1 MSLTN
6 SLQMLKCPY
15 FTLKK
20 CAIKNVNI
28 EKDYCSVEYLR
39 MFFFLKV
46 PPDQPLTS
54 KFSLPQVSNSFIK
67 SVSTVKIENFIV
79 ISAKYIRR

>member
-39 MFFFLKV
+39 MFFFKGSTGSV
-46 PPDQPLTS
+46 INFQVQPPTG
-54 KFSLPQVSNSFIK
+54 K
-67 SVSTVKIENFIV
+67 
-79 ISAKYIRR
+79 

>member
-1 MSLTN
+1 
-6 SLQMLKCPY
+6 MLKCPY

-39 MFFFLKV
+39 MFFF
-46 PPDQPLTS
+46 
-54 KFSLPQVSNSFIK
+54 
-67 SVSTVKIENFIV
+67 
-79 ISAKYIRR
+79 

>member
-1 MSLTN
+1 
-6 SLQMLKCPY
+6 MLKCPY

-39 MFFFLKV
+39 MFVFFKGSTGSV
-46 PPDQPLTS
+46 INFQVRPPTG
-54 KFSLPQVSNSFIK
+54 K
-67 SVSTVKIENFIV
+67 
-79 ISAKYIRR
+79 

>member
-1 MSLTN
+1 
-6 SLQMLKCPY
+6 MLKCPY

-28 EKDYCSVEYLR
+28 EKDYCSVEYNV
-39 MFFFLKV
+39 FFLKV
-46 PPDQPLTS
+46 PPDQSLTS
-54 KFSLPQVSNSFIK
+54 KFGLLQVSNSLIK

-79 ISAKYIRR
+79 IAAKYIKR

>member
-1 MSLTN
+1 
-6 SLQMLKCPY
+6 MLKCPY
-15 FTLKK
+15 LTLKK

-39 MFFFLKV
+39 MFFFFLKV
-46 PPDQPLTS
+46 PPDQSLTS

-79 ISAKYIRR
+79 IAAKYIKR

>member
-1 MSLTN
+1 
-6 SLQMLKCPY
+6 MLKCPY

-39 MFFFLKV
+39 MFFFFLKV
-46 PPDQPLTS
+46 PPDQSLTS
-54 KFSLPQVSNSFIK
+54 KFGLLQVSNSFIK
-67 SVSTVKIENFIV
+67 SVSTVKIENFMV
-79 ISAKYIRR
+79 IAAKYIRR

>member
-1 MSLTN
+1 
-6 SLQMLKCPY
+6 MLKCPY

-46 PPDQPLTS
+46 PPDQSLTS
-54 KFSLPQVSNSFIK
+54 KFGLLQVSNSLIK